1 MSKSCLSPTISP
13 SVVDGDGAIRDS
25 LPRHDGTVPRQLD
38 LAVDGPAR
46 RQVVELTTGSAV
58 AHEKCSGTPACPSDN
73 GSAMMA
79 SMTLSSGAGTPAKLT
94 ATLWFGWKERLVL
107 EHSCL
112 VTSGSGRRGGRCGGR
127 RPWGSCCSGTGPA
140 FHVHGFLVV
149 IAVGIACAGDGR

>member
-1 MSKSCLSPTISP
+1 
-13 SVVDGDGAIRDS
+13 
-25 LPRHDGTVPRQLD
+25 
-38 LAVDGPAR
+38 
-46 RQVVELTTGSAV
+46 
-58 AHEKCSGTPACPSDN
+58 
-73 GSAMMA
+73 MMA
-79 SMTLSSGAGTPAKLT
+79 SMSLSSGAGTPAKLT

-149 IAVGIACAGDGR
+149 VAVGIACAGDGRCDAAGDAGVPEAEVAAYRDEPLDVSLENYCICTRFL